1 MTYFAKIY
9 QKTFEDVK
17 PEPKQKVKK
26 GLKKVSDKSKKENKD
41 YQKERIEFLSLPEN
55 KKCFV
60 DGCSRTAN
68 TIEHQKGRRGYADKW
83 ARDNKISLKM
93 DKRYW
98 KPCCI
103 QHNLEFESN
112 PELSKKYQLSKLH
125 EGKKL

>member
-1 MTYFAKIY
+1 MYYGNKY
-9 QKTFEDVK
+9 KTQIGDPK
-17 PEPKQKVKK
+17 PEKKEKVKK
-26 GLKKVSDKSKKENKD
+26 GIKKVSDKAKKENRE

-60 DGCSRTAN
+60 DGCKRSAN
-68 TIEHQKGRRGYADKW
+68 TIEHQKGRKGFADKW
-83 ARDNKISLKM
+83 ARDNGITLKM

-103 QHNLEFESN
+103 QHNLEFENNSD
-112 PELSKKYQLSKLH
+112 LSKQYQLSKLH